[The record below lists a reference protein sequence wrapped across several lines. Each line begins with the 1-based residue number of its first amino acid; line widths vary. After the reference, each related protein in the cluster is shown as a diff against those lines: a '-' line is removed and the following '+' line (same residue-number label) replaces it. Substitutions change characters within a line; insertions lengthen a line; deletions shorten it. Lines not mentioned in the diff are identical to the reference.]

1 MATMIM
7 VRPVSA
13 RKSVR
18 TSATEP
24 DLRPVSPMISGVFSP
39 SGVATRAS
47 ATSSNDVRL
56 TRRGRLVIRIVSLML
71 AAGVGASL
79 VTFATG
85 SDVSASSSTVTY
97 TVQPGDTL
105 WSIAGRLQPKADRRD
120 TVATLLQINPTAA
133 GGLDAGQALRVPQ
146 Q

>member
-1 MATMIM
+1 
-7 VRPVSA
+7 
-13 RKSVR
+13 
-18 TSATEP
+18 
-24 DLRPVSPMISGVFSP
+24 
-39 SGVATRAS
+39 
-47 ATSSNDVRL
+47 
-56 TRRGRLVIRIVSLML
+56 VSLML